1 MLISDTLD
9 CYFYTKLGKM
19 QNFDTLD
26 NILVC
31 YLLHLGGEFAQPVIC
46 QLAHRLVE
54 KLLSRNSFTDLK
66 DVKK

>member
-1 MLISDTLD
+1 MVDWVT
-9 CYFYTKLGKM
+9 FG
-19 QNFDTLD
+19 NFDTLD